1 MRNALRDRLLGWLAA
16 LMLLGNI
23 ASLRAGERFGDIEVS
38 SQQGLF
44 SGNIHGGY
52 TEHRLLVVNR
62 SASRSHR
69 VTLTLPRQS
78 HGNRDAHISRLSRT
92 ITVARDASAVVSLW
106 QPPLQISGDGSVLVA
121 VDGRVRGALK
131 NGFQSHLNH
140 YGSGVSVPTLLLG
153 RNVNRDNLDRLL
165 KATAPPTG
173 ISSISKHSPD
183 KATGA
188 PDAPLGI
195 TYSVPNTWAADDNP
209 GGKEWLELDFTPAFA
224 ADGLEIF
231 TPTFYTGSITE
242 ISLRNEKGVEIKN
255 VPPPSHA
262 TTTLAAPIKG
272 SGKTPP
278 RPSLGRTSAKTSF
291 PITTETVKTV
301 RITFDT
307 SHGLSCVDAV
317 ELIGGTNRAWAVTAR
332 SSSSHSGTHGGGR
345 VTPTSRE
352 WLRAEVEPAE
362 WSEHWLSYTP
372 FDAVLLPQSDFARMS
387 EATRT
392 ALWRYTESGGRLVVL
407 GQIEVPETW
416 RGRQSSNVPGI
427 THHRVGFGEC
437 LQFNI
442 ATVEALTTAQ
452 ITRLKALLLQ
462 SSGFSSSDVVGSQNL
477 NGIFP
482 VVERADLPV
491 RGMTFLMLLFILI
504 VGPVNLLVLR
514 AMKRRIWFLWTIPV
528 ISAITCLIVLIYSL
542 FSEGVTPSTRTEAV
556 TLLDQSAKRATTS
569 ALAAFYCPLTP
580 GDGLRFSAETEV
592 TPLLSA
598 ESRRNGDSREVD
610 WSNGQHLT
618 RGWVNARVPTHF
630 VIRKSEP
637 RRERLQLERAA
648 DGTLTVVNGLGANV
662 KTLWLADAQGRL
674 HEATAIAAGAKS
686 TLIATGEIIAR
697 GPLPDLSKFVHD
709 PINQISS
716 RSLEDLKPRLRPDVY
731 FAELE
736 TGQWLKSFQPQLWLR
751 PGVYFAELEGSPFVE
766 SALPGATKSRA
777 SSLVIG
783 LLEPEVLR

>member
-188 PDAPLGI
+188 PDAPDAPLGI
-195 TYSVPNTWAADDNP
+195 THSVPNTWAADDNP

-345 VTPTSRE
+345 VTPPTSLE

-598 ESRRNGDSREVD
+598 DSRRNGDSREVD

-648 DGTLTVVNGLGANV
+648 DGTLTVVNGLGAKV

-674 HEATAIAAGAKS
+674 HKAAAAIDAGAKS
-686 TLIATGEIIAR
+686 TLAATDEIFAR
-697 GPLPDLSKFVHD
+697 GSLPDLSKFVND
-709 PINQISS
+709 PINQIPS
-716 RSLEDLKPRLRPDVY
+716 RSLENLKP
-731 FAELE
+731 
-736 TGQWLKSFQPQLWLR
+736 WLR
-751 PGVYFAELEGSPFVE
+751 AGIYFAELEGAPFVE
-766 SALPGATKSRA
+766 NALVGETKSHT

-783 LLEPEVLR
+783 LLEPEALR

>member
-188 PDAPLGI
+188 PDAPDAPLGI
-195 TYSVPNTWAADDNP
+195 THSVPNTWAADDNP

-231 TPTFYTGSITE
+231 TPTFYTGSVTE

-307 SHGLSCVDAV
+307 SHGLSWVDAV

-598 ESRRNGDSREVD
+598 DSRRNGDSREVD

-648 DGTLTVVNGLGANV
+648 DGTLTVVNGLGAKV

-674 HEATAIAAGAKS
+674 HKAAAAIDAGAKS
-686 TLIATGEIIAR
+686 TLAATDEIFAR
-697 GPLPDLSKFVHD
+697 GSLPDLSKFVND
-709 PINQISS
+709 PINQIPS
-716 RSLEDLKPRLRPDVY
+716 RSLENLKP
-731 FAELE
+731 
-736 TGQWLKSFQPQLWLR
+736 WLR
-751 PGVYFAELEGSPFVE
+751 AGIYFAELEGAPFVE
-766 SALPGATKSRA
+766 NALVGETKSHT

-783 LLEPEVLR
+783 LLEPEALR